1 MKSNSIFAILLIF
14 CCLLMF
20 SANTAYAYLDPA
32 TGSMIV
38 QAVIAAVVA
47 ISVSIG
53 IFWSRLRSFFSRLFG
68 RKNNRKENDT
78 NNN

>member
-1 MKSNSIFAILLIF
+1 MKSNSILAILLIC
-14 CCLLMF
+14 CCLLIF

-38 QAVIAAVVA
+38 QAVIAAVAA

-53 IFWSRLRSFFSRLFG
+53 IFWSRLRSFFGRLLG
-68 RKNNRKENDT
+68 RKNDRKENDT
-78 NNN
+78 DNS